1 MEGVAGGSDGRGGL
15 AAVNRPV
22 RTALL
27 VSAAAAVWA
36 ASIAGGAWYGSHRGT
51 AAALLNRLPTT
62 DAVIVFVDFAAL
74 RRAGI
79 LDRLENSKIAEEA
92 EYREFARQIDFDYQK
107 DLDGAVLAVA
117 PTGRYLLVRGRFN
130 WKRLRRYVESQ
141 NGRCDGSLCRMQG
154 STPERRISFFPVE
167 SDLMALAVSPDDS
180 AVLRLST
187 PSEAREFSAPD
198 APLWVSIPP
207 PVLQSSESLPAETR
221 TFART
226 VARAEAVVLSF
237 DAEAGRFAAKLSV
250 RCRSSEDAAELAAE
264 LGRLTTTLRQT
275 FASGN
280 QKPNPADLTGVL
292 ASGSFRS
299 EGARVLGYW
308 PIERVFVDNL
318 LGG

>member
-1 MEGVAGGSDGRGGL
+1 M
-15 AAVNRPV
+15 NRPV

-27 VSAAAAVWA
+27 VSAAAGVWA
-36 ASIAGGAWYGSHRGT
+36 ASIAGGIWYGSHRET
-51 AAALLNRLPTT
+51 AAALLKRLPTT
-62 DAVIVFVDFAAL
+62 DALLVFVDFTAL

-79 LDRLENSKIAEEA
+79 LDRLENSKVAEEA
-92 EYREFARQIDFDYQK
+92 EYRDFARQIDFDYQK
-107 DLDGAVLAVA
+107 DLDSAVLAVA

-141 NGRCDGSLCRMQG
+141 NGRCDGLLCRMEG
-154 STPERRISFFPVE
+154 STPERRISFFAVE

-187 PSEAREFSAPD
+187 PSGATGFSAPD

-207 PVLQSSESLPAETR
+207 AVLQSSESLPAETR

-226 VARAEAVVLSF
+226 LARAEGVVLSF
-237 DAEAGRFAAKLSV
+237 DAEAGRFAAKMSV
-250 RCRSSEDAAELAAE
+250 RCRSSEDAADLAGE

-275 FASGN
+275 FARGN

-292 ASGSFRS
+292 ATGSFRS
-299 EGARVLGYW
+299 DDARVLGYW
-308 PIERVFVDNL
+308 PIERQFVENL